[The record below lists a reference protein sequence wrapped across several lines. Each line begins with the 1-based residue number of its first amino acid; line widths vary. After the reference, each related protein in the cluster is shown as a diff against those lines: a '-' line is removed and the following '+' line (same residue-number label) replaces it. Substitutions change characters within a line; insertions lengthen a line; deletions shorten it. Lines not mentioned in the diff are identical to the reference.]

1 MKTIKGFEGEDMGC
15 VMNKEIID
23 ALHMLLHCS
32 LKDTEYETQKEQ
44 FKAIHDYIC
53 SLEQENQN
61 LKERVAYLRIQVSA
75 REKVANEYKETLDKA
90 IKHVETLLNHNTGM
104 NCGDMQDFL
113 YFLRGDD

>member
-1 MKTIKGFEGEDMGC
+1 MSETNITTPKKQLEFY
-15 VMNKEIID
+15 
-23 ALHMLLHCS
+23 
-32 LKDTEYETQKEQ
+32 KDLSEQ
-44 FKAIHDYIC
+44 
-53 SLEQENQN
+53 LQQENQN

>member
-1 MKTIKGFEGEDMGC
+1 MS
-15 VMNKEIID
+15 V
-23 ALHMLLHCS
+23 
-32 LKDTEYETQKEQ
+32 YETNITTPKKQLEFYKDLSEQ
-44 FKAIHDYIC
+44 
-53 SLEQENQN
+53 LQQENQN

>member
-1 MKTIKGFEGEDMGC
+1 M
-15 VMNKEIID
+15 
-23 ALHMLLHCS
+23 S
-32 LKDTEYETQKEQ
+32 EYETNITTPKKQLEFYKDLSEQ
-44 FKAIHDYIC
+44 
-53 SLEQENQN
+53 LQQENQN

>member
-1 MKTIKGFEGEDMGC
+1 M
-15 VMNKEIID
+15 
-23 ALHMLLHCS
+23 
-32 LKDTEYETQKEQ
+32 YETNITTPKKQLEFYKDLSEQ
-44 FKAIHDYIC
+44 
-53 SLEQENQN
+53 LQQENQN